1 MMMVDLSHFD
11 SLFDIGFAIYF
22 AYPVLQEARQR
33 LDADR
38 IQLAKNL
45 DAITNT
51 HISTWASA

>member
-1 MMMVDLSHFD
+1 MMVDLSHFD